1 MHVPIIYLDV
11 LVALNWLIDYLLL
24 SLTARLSHSPFR
36 RLRAVLG
43 AALGG
48 VAACRILLPL
58 PPLLSFLFHVA
69 TAVLIVTVAFR
80 PDGVRRALRR
90 IAVFYVVSALLSGA
104 LTALWYL
111 TDSDVIVAS
120 GGVVYWAVSP
130 LWLTVCTVAVYGGI
144 RLYERLTSRTAPAA
158 REYTVVVKDEHGECI
173 CRALYDT
180 GLHLREPFSGEP
192 VIVVHRSQLATPPE
206 IRLRMIPYRSVGGN
220 GLLTAFRPRSV
231 TLHTL
236 GAPPRD
242 ISGVYVALSDE
253 PSGGEYTALIGRE
266 IAEY

>member
-1 MHVPIIYLDV
+1 MPILYLDV
-11 LVALNWLIDYLLL
+11 LVALNCLIDYLLL
-24 SLTARLSHSPFR
+24 SLTARLSHSPFC

-43 AALGG
+43 ALLGG
-48 VAACRILLPL
+48 LAACRILLPL
-58 PPLLSFLFHVA
+58 PPLLSLLFHVA
-69 TAVLIVTVAFR
+69 TAALIVTVAFR
-80 PDGVRRALRR
+80 PDGLRRAIRR
-90 IAVFYVVSALLSGA
+90 VVTFYVVSALLSGA
-104 LTALWYL
+104 VTALWYV
-111 TDSDVIVAS
+111 TGSDVIIAA

-144 RLYERLTSRTAPAA
+144 RFYERLTSRAAPAA
-158 REYTVVVKDEHGECI
+158 REYTVVVRDAHGECT

-192 VIVVHRSQLATPPE
+192 VIVVHRSRLDTPSDT
-206 IRLRMIPYRSVGGN
+206 RLRMIPYRSVGGS
-220 GLLTAFRPRSV
+220 GLLPAFRPRSV

-253 PSGGEYTALIGRE
+253 PSGSEYTALIGRE